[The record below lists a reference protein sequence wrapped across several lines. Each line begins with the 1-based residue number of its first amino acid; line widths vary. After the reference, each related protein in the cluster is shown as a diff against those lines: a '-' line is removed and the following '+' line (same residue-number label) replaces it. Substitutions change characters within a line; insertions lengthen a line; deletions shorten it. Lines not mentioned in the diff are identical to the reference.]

1 MTTLTD
7 YLDPAALQQVQ
18 DIFTLVTRAPVRVY
32 GADGQPL
39 TQPSELVAAELT
51 SLGVA
56 VANPETLLSLPDN
69 GHGGAAL
76 TAAPI
81 VVDGQAIGRIIL
93 ERPSQTRW
101 PARQMAA
108 LAEALGIPMSRLRKA
123 IQQVPEVDAETSLS
137 ALRMLHLMADVIRRL
152 CDQEQQ
158 LRARVEEL
166 GTLYRITSL
175 FTAQRDLTQVL
186 NTVARTVVDVMRVK
200 GCTIRMLDD
209 EKQEMVPAAVANLSE
224 EYLNKGPVPLARSQL
239 DTEAYATQDVVYVED
254 EQTDPRVLYP
264 AEAKREGLVS
274 ALIVPMIYKDRP
286 IGSIRLYTGQKHR
299 FTSYEVG
306 LVKAIAAQAA
316 AAAVNARLYQETL
329 TAENVRRQVR
339 VAGEVQRRM
348 IPAQPPRVRG
358 LDIAAVYV
366 PSLELS
372 GDFYDFIELPEGN
385 LGVAVCD
392 VMGKGIPASLL
403 MASIRASLRAHASHI
418 YALSDVLGRVN
429 RSLCDDT
436 LISDFATLFYG
447 VINTH
452 AMQLTYANAGHE
464 PPILLRGG
472 QISRLTSGGTVL
484 GIERNLRYVH
494 EVVQLQRGDVLLL
507 VTDGLI
513 EAMNFRF
520 EMFGRPRVEAAALAA
535 IGRGADA
542 NGIAQHV
549 VWEMRRFTGLQARP
563 DDLTVLVI
571 RAV

>member
-32 GADGQPL
+32 GPDGQPL

-56 VANPETLLSLPDN
+56 VANPENLLSLPDN

-274 ALIVPMIYKDRP
+274 ALIVPMIYKGRP

-358 LDIAAVYV
+358 LDIGAVYV

-464 PPILLRGG
+464 PPILMRGG

-520 EMFGRPRVEAAALAA
+520 EMFGRQRVESAALAA

-563 DDLTVLVI
+563 DDLTVLAI
-571 RAV
+571 RAI